1 MIMMDLDT
9 SSFMYW
15 SQIRHYGR
23 LSVFKNNNWN
33 NALLASV
40 LKRADRARSAG
51 SGDADT
57 VTEPVMIIIGPGH
70 WSESGEG
77 PYCVL

>member
-1 MIMMDLDT
+1 
-9 SSFMYW
+9 MYW
-15 SQIRHYGR
+15 SEIRHYHDGR

-40 LKRADRARSAG
+40 LLKRADRPGAPAA
-51 SGDADT
+51 GDAD
-57 VTEPVMIIIGPGH
+57 TEPVMIIIGPGR